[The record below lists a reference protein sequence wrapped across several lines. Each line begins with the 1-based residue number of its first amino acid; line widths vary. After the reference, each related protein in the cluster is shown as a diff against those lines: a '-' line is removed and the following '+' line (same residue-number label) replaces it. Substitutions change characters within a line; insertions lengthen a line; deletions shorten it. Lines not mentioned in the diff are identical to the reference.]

1 MGNLNNKKILLIIC
15 GGIAAYKSLELI
27 RLLKKDGVIIKTILT
42 KSGAKFVT
50 PLSITSLSQSKVYQD
65 LFSIENEAEMD
76 HISLSRWADLILI
89 APATA
94 NTISKLASGSS
105 DDLASTVALASNKK
119 IFIAPAMNVRMWE
132 HQSTRQ
138 NITKLKTYN
147 YELIGPEVGDM
158 ACGEYGEGKMS
169 EPKEI
174 INKLKIYFKNLKQK
188 NKLKAIVTAGP
199 TKEYIDPVRY
209 ISNES
214 SGKQGYEIA
223 LELSRLGIKTT
234 LISGP
239 TKLKYDNE
247 IKVKKVVTGKEM
259 LEVVK
264 RKLPTHIAV
273 CTAAVSDFKP
283 IYTEKNKI
291 KKNQI
296 KEIKIEKNPDIL
308 SFLGKNNR
316 GRDIIA
322 KTVVKK

>member
-15 GGIAAYKSLELI
+15 GGISAYKSLELI

-42 KSGAKFVT
+42 KSGAEFVT
-50 PLSITSLSQSKVYQD
+50 PLSITSLSQSKVYQN

-94 NTISKLASGSS
+94 NTISKLAIGSS

-132 HQSTRQ
+132 HQSTKQ

-174 INKLKIYFKNLKQK
+174 INKLKIYFKNLKLK

-199 TKEYIDPVRY
+199 TKEYIDPIRY
-209 ISNES
+209 ISN
-214 SGKQGYEIA
+214 I
-223 LELSRLGIKTT
+223 LLFRVT
-234 LISGP
+234 L
-239 TKLKYDNE
+239 
-247 IKVKKVVTGKEM
+247 
-259 LEVVK
+259 
-264 RKLPTHIAV
+264 
-273 CTAAVSDFKP
+273 
-283 IYTEKNKI
+283 
-291 KKNQI
+291 
-296 KEIKIEKNPDIL
+296 
-308 SFLGKNNR
+308 
-316 GRDIIA
+316 
-322 KTVVKK
+322 